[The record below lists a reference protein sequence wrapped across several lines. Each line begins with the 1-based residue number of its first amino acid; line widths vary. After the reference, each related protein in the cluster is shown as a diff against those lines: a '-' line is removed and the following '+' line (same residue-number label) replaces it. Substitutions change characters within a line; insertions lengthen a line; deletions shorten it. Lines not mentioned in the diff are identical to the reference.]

1 MKLAELDSAMMQ
13 RRIALF
19 AVATQKG
26 VTHSIWY
33 RLRLGIGDVSMRPT
47 TLRGQA
53 RLAPPTQLYALSV
66 NSIPQP
72 AFDLTSV
79 VPTVCCN
86 ARVSRAPRERQEPPG
101 SSPEYGWVDG
111 RLIEAM

>member
-1 MKLAELDSAMMQ
+1 MNLAEVESAMLQ
-13 RRIALF
+13 RRIELF
-19 AVATQKG
+19 AVAMQKD
-26 VTHSIWY
+26 VAHSIWY

-47 TLRGQA
+47 TLRG
-53 RLAPPTQLYALSV
+53 RLAPPTQFYALSV

-72 AFDLTSV
+72 AFDQTSV

-86 ARVSRAPRERQEPPG
+86 ARESRAPRERQEPPG